1 VTANGKTETGRGIP
15 APTAADLAAAIPDGA
30 TVALAPDHSG
40 CALAVVRALVRRKAR
55 GLRLIGCPQIGLQG
69 DILVGAGCVDTIE
82 TAAIG
87 LGELGVAPAFD
98 RFYRDGRVRVT
109 ESTCPA
115 IHAGMQAAEKGVP
128 FLPLASVIGSDLI
141 AARPDWKV
149 VDDPFGGGPILLVPA
164 IRPDVALFHAPKAD
178 AAGNVWIGVRRELML
193 MAHASKQTLV
203 TVEEIATG
211 SLLRDEQAAAG
222 TIPALYIT
230 RIAEARGGARPSG
243 LFGRYAED
251 REWVARY
258 AEAARSA
265 AGFEAFID
273 GWLAA

>member
-1 VTANGKTETGRGIP
+1 MGQDAP
-15 APTAADLAAAIPDGA
+15 APTAASLGSATSLAAAIPDGA

-55 GLRLIGCPQIGLQG
+55 GLRLIGCPQIGLQA

-82 TAAIG
+82 TAAIS

-98 RFYRDGRVRVT
+98 RFYRAGRVRMT

-115 IHAGMQAAEKGVP
+115 MHTAMQAAEKGVSFMP
-128 FLPLASVIGSDLI
+128 VASVIGSDLI

-149 VDDPFGGGPILLVPA
+149 VDNPFGGGPILLVPA

-178 AAGNVWIGVRRELML
+178 AAGNVWIGVRRELMV

-203 TVEEIATG
+203 TVEEIVPG
-211 SLLRDEQAAAG
+211 SLLQDEQAAAG

-230 RIAEARGGARPSG
+230 QVAEVKGGARPGG
-243 LFGRYAED
+243 LFGD
-251 REWVARY
+251 RKSKPAVLQ
-258 AEAARSA
+258 
-265 AGFEAFID
+265 G
-273 GWLAA
+273 